1 MTSTLISFVSAHGLL
16 GVLVLMTAESC
27 GLPVPSE
34 VVMPLA
40 GALAGAGHLSLVWAI
55 LCGAVGNLV
64 GSLIAYGLAAR
75 FGTELLLGPGA
86 RLGISRRHL
95 ELADRWFE
103 RRGLVAVF
111 VGRFVP
117 VVRTYI
123 SFPAGLARVPL
134 GRFCLLTFLGALPW
148 SAALAVGGYLLG
160 SNYTS
165 LSSPIE
171 KVSIVCAAI
180 VLIVIVA
187 WFFRGRRSGSARRE
201 VT

>member
-1 MTSTLISFVSAHGLL
+1 MTGALISFVGAHGLL
-16 GVLVLMTAESC
+16 GVLLLMTVESC
-27 GLPVPSE
+27 GVPVPSE

-40 GALAGAGHLSLVWAI
+40 GALAGAGHLNLAWAI
-55 LCGAVGNLV
+55 LCGAAGNLA

-75 FGTELLLGPGA
+75 FGIGLLLGPGA

-103 RRGLVAVF
+103 RYGLVAVF
-111 VGRFVP
+111 LGRLVP

-123 SFPAGLARVPL
+123 SFPAGLAQVPP

-148 SAALAVGGYLLG
+148 SAALAMGGYLLG
-160 SNYTS
+160 SHYAS

-171 KVSIVCAAI
+171 MASIACAAV
-180 VLIVIVA
+180 VLVILVV
-187 WFFRGRRSGSARRE
+187 WFVRGRRSGSARRE

>member
-1 MTSTLISFVSAHGLL
+1 MIGALISFVSAHGLL
-16 GVLVLMTAESC
+16 GVLLLMTAESC
-27 GLPVPSE
+27 GVPVPSE

-40 GALAGAGHLSLVWAI
+40 GALAGAGHLSLAGAV
-55 LCGAVGNLV
+55 LCGAVGNLL

-75 FGTELLLGPGA
+75 FGTGLLLGPGA
-86 RLGISRRHL
+86 WLGISRRHL

-103 RRGLVAVF
+103 RHGLVAVF

-123 SFPAGLARVPL
+123 SFPAGRARVPL
-134 GRFCLLTFLGALPW
+134 ARFCLLTFLGALPW
-148 SAALAVGGYLLG
+148 SAALAPGGYVLG
-160 SNYTS
+160 SNYAS

-171 KVSIVCAAI
+171 KASIACAVVVLAI
-180 VLIVIVA
+180 VVV
-187 WFFRGRRSGSARRE
+187 WFVRGRRSGATRRG

>member
-1 MTSTLISFVSAHGLL
+1 MTSTLISFVSDHGLL
-16 GVLVLMTAESC
+16 GILVLMVAESC

-40 GALAGAGHLSLVWAI
+40 GALAGAGHLSLAGAVV
-55 LCGAVGNLV
+55 CGAVGNLI

-75 FGTELLLGPGA
+75 FGTELLLGPGS

-148 SAALAVGGYLLG
+148 SAALAVGGYVLG
-160 SNYTS
+160 SNYAS

-171 KVSIVCAAI
+171 KASIGFAVI
-180 VLIVIVA
+180 VLIVLAV
-187 WFFRGRRSGSARRE
+187 WFLRGRRSGAQRE
-201 VT
+201 AT

>member
-1 MTSTLISFVSAHGLL
+1 MTSTLISFVSDHGLL
-16 GVLVLMTAESC
+16 GVLVLMVAESC

-40 GALAGAGHLSLVWAI
+40 GALAGAGHLSLAGAVV
-55 LCGAVGNLV
+55 CGAVGNLI

-75 FGTELLLGPGA
+75 FGTELLLGPGS

-148 SAALAVGGYLLG
+148 SAALAVGGYVLG
-160 SNYTS
+160 SNYAS

-171 KVSIVCAAI
+171 KASIGFAVI
-180 VLIVIVA
+180 VLIVLAV
-187 WFFRGRRSGSARRE
+187 WFLRGRRSGAQRE
-201 VT
+201 AT

>member
-1 MTSTLISFVSAHGLL
+1 MIGALISFVSAHGLL
-16 GVLVLMTAESC
+16 GVLLLMTAESC
-27 GLPVPSE
+27 GVPVPSE

-40 GALAGAGHLSLVWAI
+40 GALAGAGHLSLAGAV
-55 LCGAVGNLV
+55 LCGAVGNLL

-75 FGTELLLGPGA
+75 FGTGLLLGPGA
-86 RLGISRRHL
+86 WLGISRRHL

-103 RRGLVAVF
+103 RHGLLA
-111 VGRFVP
+111 

-134 GRFCLLTFLGALPW
+134 ARFCLLTFLGALPW
-148 SAALAVGGYLLG
+148 SAALALGGYVLG
-160 SNYTS
+160 SNYAS

-171 KVSIVCAAI
+171 KASIVCAVVVLAI
-180 VLIVIVA
+180 VVV
-187 WFFRGRRSGSARRE
+187 WFVRGRRSGATRRG